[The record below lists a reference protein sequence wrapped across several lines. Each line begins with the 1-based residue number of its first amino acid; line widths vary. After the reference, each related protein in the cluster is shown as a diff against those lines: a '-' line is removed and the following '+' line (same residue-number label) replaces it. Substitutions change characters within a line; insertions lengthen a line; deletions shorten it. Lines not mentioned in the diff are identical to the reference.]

1 MSTSTV
7 RITGPYRQL
16 PKYTRPILSMS
27 ILNEE
32 GDRHLSQTAY
42 LGEEESSVHFKS
54 LHISGAAKK
63 AKHVTLELSL
73 HPPSNSPNHN
83 IHGLGPD
90 VNELALPFATFTSNE
105 CNIISK
111 PSKKTAK
118 ARNTQSCIFNGS
130 TICLFN
136 RINSQTVRTK
146 YLCVEQDQLAAR
158 ASQWS
163 AFTINVVRRAEDA
176 GRDGSPPLATKTL
189 LSSSIPG
196 ADRTVTYGSEVEL
209 IDFVTGVS
217 SGPLVVRKVEKNKVQ
232 KDATGPISQMQKLA
246 FCKVDR
252 NDGSAIYVSAL
263 EPGRFPSPPELGSP
277 FEMSGGNESNGMSYG
292 QTCQPAPP
300 PALHALQYQAPRAT
314 LPPEERGG
322 MTLDEIDDS
331 VAWTVIGVAH
341 FSHTFFDL
349 SQIYPQIPHEPITPL
364 PVIISRPEIELEAMT
379 LTMSLTGFFDAEARP
394 MEIWMGPIGPL
405 PVNVIGTTGITLA
418 SEHATTGGG
427 VRLQMN
433 DRSRQ
438 ETILVVSLPAIEMMY
453 WTLHGKEMKAGTMIV
468 LDESNKMIG
477 ELIGKRADSV
487 ETAIPTLPLT
497 VIRPDGMSSVMAY
510 SICLVE
516 NESGHSSLQHHQLSG
531 FGSDGSHTNG
541 NAEDERSSV
550 GPVCILKVI

>member
-1 MSTSTV
+1 MDKRNDSYVPPPLV

-16 PKYTRPILSMS
+16 PKYNRPILSMS

-42 LGEEESSVHFKS
+42 LGEEDTNVHFKS

-73 HPPSNSPNHN
+73 HPPSTSPHHN
-83 IHGLGPD
+83 IHGVGPD
-90 VNELALPFATFTSNE
+90 
-105 CNIISK
+105 
-111 PSKKTAK
+111 KTAK

-146 YLCVEQDQLAAR
+146 YLCVEHDQLAAR

-176 GRDGSPPLATKTL
+176 GLDGSPPLVTKTL

-277 FEMSGGNESNGMSYG
+277 FEMSGGNELNGMSYG
-292 QTCQPAPP
+292 QPSQQAPP

-314 LPPEERGG
+314 LAPEERGG

-349 SQIYPQIPHEPITPL
+349 SHNYPQIPHEPITPS

-379 LTMSLTGFFDAEARP
+379 LRMSMTGFFDPEARP

-405 PVNVIGTTGITLA
+405 PVNV
-418 SEHATTGGG
+418 
-427 VRLQMN
+427 N
-433 DRSRQ
+433 
-438 ETILVVSLPAIEMMY
+438 LPAIEMMY
-453 WTLHGKEMKAGTMIV
+453 WTLHGKEMRGGTMIV
-468 LDESNKMIG
+468 LDESSKMIG

-487 ETAIPTLPLT
+487 ETAIPTLPIT
-497 VIRPDGMSSVMAY
+497 VIRPDGMSFVMSY

-516 NESGHSSLQHHQLSG
+516 NEMAHRPG
-531 FGSDGSHTNG
+531 FGSDGSLPGAAGGGEEDRNG
-541 NAEDERSSV
+541 